1 MAAMATMTLAMWL
14 QEQDLAH
21 TNHLIMIFI
30 GLVAVAMTVMAIA
43 LIVVAVVASKAAKSA
58 TAVMDEFKVKLLP
71 LIDAG
76 TEISKSTR
84 VILNDATPKVKI
96 ITENLVKTS
105 ETLVQTSRVAKSAVE
120 KIDVTI
126 GDANMRAQRQVA
138 RVDGMVSTALDT
150 TSEIVESIN
159 HGIRVPAHKI
169 ATMATQAKFVV
180 EGLLD
185 KFKAMTAGMPF
196 VGRKDPSRP

>member
-1 MAAMATMTLAMWL
+1 
-14 QEQDLAH
+14 
-21 TNHLIMIFI
+21 IMIFI

-43 LIVVAVVASKAAKSA
+43 LIVVAVVASKAVKSA

-76 TEISKSTR
+76 TEIGKSTR

-105 ETLVQTSRVAKSAVE
+105 ETLVQTSKVAKSAVE

-138 RVDGMVSTALDT
+138 RVDGMVSTAL
-150 TSEIVESIN
+150 
-159 HGIRVPAHKI
+159 
-169 ATMATQAKFVV
+169 
-180 EGLLD
+180 
-185 KFKAMTAGMPF
+185 
-196 VGRKDPSRP
+196 